1 MKNGNFT
8 EEDLQNAKKSIIAVV
23 NTIEDEQDTGIAYYF
38 GQKINKE
45 EVLKVAN
52 KIEINTIYFL
62 RD

>member
-38 GQKINKE
+38 GQE
-45 EVLKVAN
+45 M
-52 KIEINTIYFL
+52 
-62 RD
+62 